1 LAGTSQSQLIKHFTD
16 KQGILEAVFEHSW
29 EQINPAVQLATESIV
44 AARDKLKI
52 LTDMILGEELIRFAC
67 SKIWPLGR
75 LRHHNLSDDC
85 RAGGD
90 SCLDH
95 NQSQKGLHCVG
106 ADAHPIRNLFAAQ
119 ALHQISQRFFL
130 ALREIKLLGDLRQGD
145 ESEGASFEKDGYAG
159 VSGVIGLRIHKER
172 PAKIMSPA

>member
-1 LAGTSQSQLIKHFTD
+1 MPSQKTAVLASSRERIREGAKALFAERGFEATTTAAICRLAGTSQSQLIKHFTD
-16 KQGILEAVFEHSW
+16 KQGILEAVFEHTW

-52 LTDMILGEELIRFAC
+52 LTDMILGEELIRFAW

-119 ALHQISQRFFL
+119 AVHQITQRFSL
-130 ALREIKLLGDLRQGD
+130 ALREI
-145 ESEGASFEKDGYAG
+145 
-159 VSGVIGLRIHKER
+159 
-172 PAKIMSPA
+172 